1 MISQPWQNFGEKNH
15 EKSGN
20 PYGRKSGNPYGR
32 KSGNSYGR
40 KSGNPYGG
48 LFQLKE
54 MTVVTYNS
62 WESWP
67 MSAVKIFGGHPPS
80 RGSQKNFDLGG
91 RRGKGLG
98 DWQMLLP
105 TGLAP

>member
-1 MISQPWQNFGEKNH
+1 
-15 EKSGN
+15 
-20 PYGRKSGNPYGR
+20 
-32 KSGNSYGR
+32 
-40 KSGNPYGG
+40 
-48 LFQLKE
+48 
-54 MTVVTYNS
+54 
-62 WESWP
+62 

-105 TGLAP
+105 TGLAPWTSHQKNSEPWVHQPSK